1 VAVFADPVFSADDLR
16 VGKKIDGPGSPSTRE
31 MVETSAAEIGITSFE
46 RLWSSRTEANTIQS
60 LSASGDTLAALDF
73 NANRDKV
80 LTSRLEDYRVLHFA
94 THSLIN
100 SSHPEL
106 SGIVLSL
113 VDANGNPQNGFLR
126 MNEIYSLKLRS
137 ELVVLSACETALGKD
152 VRGEGLIGLT
162 RGFMYAGSPRVI
174 ASLWR
179 VPDRATSELMKRFYE
194 GLFRGGLRPAA
205 ALRAAQLDMR
215 KTLRWSSP
223 YYWAGFILQ
232 GEWQ

>member
-1 VAVFADPVFSADDLR
+1 MDDLFDVSLQR
-16 VGKKIDGPGSPSTRE
+16 IQLIAIGPNTLRRAEREIVFCEQSNPNDSEIPFDWLLTEVTR
-31 MVETSAAEIGITSFE
+31 
-46 RLWSSRTEANTIQS
+46 
-60 LSASGDTLAALDF
+60 
-73 NANRDKV
+73 
-80 LTSRLEDYRVLHFA
+80 
-94 THSLIN
+94 
-100 SSHPEL
+100 
-106 SGIVLSL
+106 
-113 VDANGNPQNGFLR
+113 GNPQNGFLR

-179 VPDRATSELMKRFYE
+179 VPDRATSELMKRFYG